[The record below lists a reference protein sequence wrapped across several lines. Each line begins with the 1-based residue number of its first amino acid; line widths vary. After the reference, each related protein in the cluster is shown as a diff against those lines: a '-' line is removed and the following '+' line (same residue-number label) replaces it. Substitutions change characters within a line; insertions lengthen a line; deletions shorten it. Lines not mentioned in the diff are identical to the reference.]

1 MITLAEVLLK
11 SGWTQEQID
20 ALDAKARTGLTDY
33 VTGIEQTAAQ
43 KEKAAQDLAVKAEA
57 DRKAQEAAVLAAKTA
72 LDAAE
77 LQKRSVDEFW
87 NNTYNPGVAAW
98 EAERAKLAKAAS
110 DAEAKAAY
118 YEKQRESYLATL
130 NIKPDD
136 APVFTPPAATIPAVD
151 PNKTP
156 GTPTFTI
163 NEVRDQLGNSLG
175 TVANIQW
182 EYRNLYGREMPISP
196 TELLRQAEA
205 NKYKD
210 PATYANSI
218 FKFSEKREEIRQ
230 AEAKAHDDAIA
241 AAAVA
246 AKEESH
252 KLELKKITD
261 EFSAKERLRAE
272 QYTGS
277 NGDVKLPPGSAK
289 FSDLRRAQQAGERK
303 DPTKMTPQERRQ
315 TTLDNIHKA
324 LEERQ
329 AVVA

>member
-57 DRKAQEAAVLAAKTA
+57 DRKTQKPQQAAAKNR
-72 LDAAE
+72 AE
-77 LQKRSVDEFW
+77 KPAEAQKRSVGRVFV
-87 NNTYNPGVAAW
+87 NNTYNPGLAAW
-98 EAERAKLAKAAS
+98 ELKGTKLAKAAT
-110 DAEAKAAY
+110 DAAAEAAWYKTQHSSLKDLGFVPA
-118 YEKQRESYLATL
+118 
-130 NIKPDD
+130 D
-136 APVFTPPAATIPAVD
+136 APVFTPAPLPVVD
-151 PNKTP
+151 QNKTP

-163 NEVRDQLGNSLG
+163 NDVRDQLGTSLG

-182 EYRNLYGREMPISP
+182 EYQTLYGRPMPISP
-196 TELLRQAEA
+196 TELLRQSEA
-205 NKYKD
+205 NKFKD

-218 FKFSEKREEIRQ
+218 FKFAEKREEIRQ

-252 KLELKKITD
+252 KLELKKIQD
-261 EFSAKERLRAE
+261 EFSAKERQRAE
-272 QYTGS
+272 QAGS
-277 NGDVKLPPGSAK
+277 NPDTKLPPGSSK

-315 TTLDNIHKA
+315 TSLENIHKA

>member
-43 KEKAAQDLAVKAEA
+43 KEKAASELAVKAEA
-57 DRKAQEAAVLAAKTA
+57 DRKAQEAAVVAAKTA
-72 LDAAE
+72 LEAAE

-87 NNTYNPGVAAW
+87 NNTYNPGIAA
-98 EAERAKLAKAAS
+98 AEVEKARLAKEVA
-110 DAEAKAAY
+110 DARAESAY
-118 YEKQRESYLATL
+118 YKTQRESYLKEL
-130 NIKPDD
+130 NIKPED

-163 NEVRDQLGNSLG
+163 NQVREELGNSLG

-196 TELLRQAEA
+196 TELLRQTEA

-230 AEAKAHDDAIA
+230 AEAKAHDDGIA
-241 AAAVA
+241 AAARA
-246 AKEESH
+246 AKDEEH

-272 QYTGS
+272 QAGS
-277 NGDVKLPPGSAK
+277 NPDTKLPPGSSK

-315 TTLDNIHKA
+315 TSLDNIHKA

>member
-1 MITLAEVLLK
+1 M
-11 SGWTQEQID
+11 G
-20 ALDAKARTGLTDY
+20 
-33 VTGIEQTAAQ
+33 
-43 KEKAAQDLAVKAEA
+43 
-57 DRKAQEAAVLAAKTA
+57 
-72 LDAAE
+72 
-77 LQKRSVDEFW
+77 
-87 NNTYNPGVAAW
+87 
-98 EAERAKLAKAAS
+98 
-110 DAEAKAAY
+110 
-118 YEKQRESYLATL
+118 TL
-130 NIKPDD
+130 NIKPED

-163 NEVRDQLGNSLG
+163 NQVRDELGNSLG

-196 TELLRQAEA
+196 TELLRQSEA
-205 NKYKD
+205 NKFKD

-218 FKFSEKREEIRQ
+218 FKFAEKREEIRQ

-246 AKEESH
+246 AKDESH

-272 QYTGS
+272 QAGS
-277 NGDVKLPPGSAK
+277 NPDTKLPPGSSK

-315 TTLDNIHKA
+315 TSLDNIHKA

>member
-43 KEKAAQDLAVKAEA
+43 KEKAASELAVKAEA
-57 DRKAQEAAVLAAKTA
+57 DRKAQEAAVVAAKA
-72 LDAAE
+72 AQEAAE
-77 LQKRSVDEFW
+77 LQNRSVKDFW
-87 NNTYNPGVAAW
+87 DNTYNPGIAAA
-98 EAERAKLAKAAS
+98 EAEKTRLAKEAA
-110 DAEAKAAY
+110 DAKAEAAFYKA
-118 YEKQRESYLATL
+118 QRESYLGTL
-130 NIKPDD
+130 NIKPED

-163 NEVRDQLGNSLG
+163 NQVRDELGNSLG

-196 TELLRQAEA
+196 TELLRQSEA
-205 NKYKD
+205 NKFKD

-246 AKEESH
+246 AKDESH
-252 KLELKKITD
+252 KLELKKIQD

-272 QYTGS
+272 QAGS
-277 NGDVKLPPGSAK
+277 NPDTKLPPGSSK
-289 FSDLRRAQQAGERK
+289 FSDLRRAQQAG
-303 DPTKMTPQERRQ
+303 
-315 TTLDNIHKA
+315 
-324 LEERQ
+324 
-329 AVVA
+329 

>member
-1 MITLAEVLLK
+1 MITLADVLLK

-43 KEKAAQDLAVKAEA
+43 KEKAASELAVKAEA
-57 DRKAQEAAVLAAKTA
+57 DRKAQEAAVVAAKA
-72 LDAAE
+72 AQEAAE
-77 LQKRSVDEFW
+77 LQNRSVKDFW
-87 NNTYNPGVAAW
+87 DNTYNPGIAAA
-98 EAERAKLAKAAS
+98 EAEKTRLAKEAA
-110 DAEAKAAY
+110 DAKAEAAFYKA
-118 YEKQRESYLATL
+118 QRESYLGTL
-130 NIKPDD
+130 NIKPED

-163 NEVRDQLGNSLG
+163 NQVRDELGNSLG

-196 TELLRQAEA
+196 TELLRQSEA
-205 NKYKD
+205 NKFKD

-218 FKFSEKREEIRQ
+218 FKFAEKREEIRQ

-246 AKEESH
+246 AKDESH

-272 QYTGS
+272 QAGS
-277 NGDVKLPPGSAK
+277 NPDTKLPPGSSK

>member
-57 DRKAQEAAVLAAKTA
+57 DRKAQEAAVVAAKA
-72 LDAAE
+72 AQEAAE
-77 LQKRSVDEFW
+77 LQNRSVKDFW
-87 NNTYNPGVAAW
+87 DNTYNPGIAAA
-98 EAERAKLAKAAS
+98 EAEKTRLAKEAA
-110 DAEAKAAY
+110 DAKAEAAFYKA
-118 YEKQRESYLATL
+118 QRESYLGTL
-130 NIKPDD
+130 NIKPED

-163 NEVRDQLGNSLG
+163 NQVRDELGNSLG

-196 TELLRQAEA
+196 TELLRQSEA
-205 NKYKD
+205 NKFKD

-218 FKFSEKREEIRQ
+218 FKFAEKREEIRQ

-246 AKEESH
+246 AKDESH

-272 QYTGS
+272 QAGS
-277 NGDVKLPPGSAK
+277 NPDTKLPPGSSK

>member
-43 KEKAAQDLAVKAEA
+43 KEKAASELAVKAEA
-57 DRKAQEAAVLAAKTA
+57 DRKAQEAAVVAAKA
-72 LDAAE
+72 AQEAAE
-77 LQKRSVDEFW
+77 LQNRSVKDFW
-87 NNTYNPGVAAW
+87 DNTYNPGIAAA
-98 EAERAKLAKAAS
+98 EAEKTRLAKEAA
-110 DAEAKAAY
+110 DAKAEAAFYKA
-118 YEKQRESYLATL
+118 QRESYLGTL
-130 NIKPDD
+130 NIKPED

-163 NEVRDQLGNSLG
+163 NQVRDELGNSLG

-196 TELLRQAEA
+196 TELLRQSEA
-205 NKYKD
+205 NKFKD

-246 AKEESH
+246 AKDESH

-272 QYTGS
+272 QAGS
-277 NGDVKLPPGSAK
+277 NPDTKLPPGSSK

-315 TTLDNIHKA
+315 TSLDNIHKA

>member
-43 KEKAAQDLAVKAEA
+43 KEKAASELAVKAEA
-57 DRKAQEAAVLAAKTA
+57 DRKAQEAAVVAAKA
-72 LDAAE
+72 AQEAAE
-77 LQKRSVDEFW
+77 LQNRSVKDFW
-87 NNTYNPGVAAW
+87 DNTYNPGIAAA
-98 EAERAKLAKAAS
+98 EAEKTRLAKEAA
-110 DAEAKAAY
+110 DAKAEAAFYKA
-118 YEKQRESYLATL
+118 QRESYLGTL
-130 NIKPDD
+130 NIKPED

-163 NEVRDQLGNSLG
+163 NQVRDELGNSLG

-196 TELLRQAEA
+196 TELLRQSEA
-205 NKYKD
+205 NKFKD

-246 AKEESH
+246 AKDESH

-272 QYTGS
+272 QAGS
-277 NGDVKLPPGSAK
+277 NPDTKLPPGSSK

>member
-43 KEKAAQDLAVKAEA
+43 KEKAASELAVKAEA
-57 DRKAQEAAVLAAKTA
+57 DRKAQEAAVVAAKA
-72 LDAAE
+72 AQEAAE
-77 LQKRSVDEFW
+77 LQNRSVKDFW
-87 NNTYNPGVAAW
+87 DNTYNPGIAAA
-98 EAERAKLAKAAS
+98 EAEKTRLAKEAA
-110 DAEAKAAY
+110 DAKAEAAFYKA
-118 YEKQRESYLATL
+118 QRESYLGTL
-130 NIKPDD
+130 NIKPED

-163 NEVRDQLGNSLG
+163 NQVRDELGNSLG

-196 TELLRQAEA
+196 TELLRQSEA
-205 NKYKD
+205 NKFKD

-218 FKFSEKREEIRQ
+218 FKFAEKREEIRQ

-246 AKEESH
+246 AKDESH

-272 QYTGS
+272 QAGS
-277 NGDVKLPPGSAK
+277 NPDTKLPPGSSK

>member
-33 VTGIEQTAAQ
+33 VTGIEQPAAQ
-43 KEKAAQDLAVKAEA
+43 KEKAASELAVKAEA
-57 DRKAQEAAVLAAKTA
+57 DRKAQEAAVVAAKA
-72 LDAAE
+72 AQEAAE
-77 LQKRSVDEFW
+77 LQNRSVKDFW
-87 NNTYNPGVAAW
+87 DNTYNPGIAAA
-98 EAERAKLAKAAS
+98 EAEKTRLAKEAA
-110 DAEAKAAY
+110 DAKAEAAFYKA
-118 YEKQRESYLATL
+118 QRESYLGTL
-130 NIKPDD
+130 NIKPED

-163 NEVRDQLGNSLG
+163 NQVRDELGNSLG

-196 TELLRQAEA
+196 TELLRQSEA
-205 NKYKD
+205 NKFKD

-218 FKFSEKREEIRQ
+218 FKFAEKREEIRQ

-246 AKEESH
+246 AKDESH

-272 QYTGS
+272 QAGS
-277 NGDVKLPPGSAK
+277 NPDTKLPPGSSK

-315 TTLDNIHKA
+315 TSLDNIHKA

>member
-43 KEKAAQDLAVKAEA
+43 KEKAASELAVKAEA
-57 DRKAQEAAVLAAKTA
+57 DRKAQEAAVVAAKA
-72 LDAAE
+72 AQEIAE
-77 LQKRSVDEFW
+77 LENRSVKDFW
-87 NNTYNPGVAAW
+87 DNTYNPGIAAA
-98 EAERAKLAKAAS
+98 EAEKTRLAKEAA
-110 DAEAKAAY
+110 DAKAEAAFYKA
-118 YEKQRESYLATL
+118 QRESYLGTL
-130 NIKPDD
+130 NIKPED

-163 NEVRDQLGNSLG
+163 NQVRDELGNSLG

-196 TELLRQAEA
+196 TELLRQSEA
-205 NKYKD
+205 NKFKD

-218 FKFSEKREEIRQ
+218 FKFAEKREEIRQ

-246 AKEESH
+246 AKDESH

-272 QYTGS
+272 QAGS
-277 NGDVKLPPGSAK
+277 NPDTKLPPGSSK

>member
-1 MITLAEVLLK
+1 MPTLAEVLK
-11 SGWTQEQID
+11 SSGWSQAQID
-20 ALDAKARTGLTDY
+20 ALDAQAMKGLGDY

-43 KEKAAQDLAVKAEA
+43 KEKAASELAVKAEA
-57 DRKAQEAAVLAAKTA
+57 DRKAQEAAVVAAKA
-72 LDAAE
+72 AQEAAE
-77 LQKRSVDEFW
+77 LQNRSVKDFW
-87 NNTYNPGVAAW
+87 DNTYNPGIAAA
-98 EAERAKLAKAAS
+98 EAEKTRLAKEAA
-110 DAEAKAAY
+110 DAKAEAAFYKA
-118 YEKQRESYLATL
+118 QRESYLGTL
-130 NIKPDD
+130 NIKPED

-163 NEVRDQLGNSLG
+163 NQVRDELGNSLG

-196 TELLRQAEA
+196 TELLRQSEA
-205 NKYKD
+205 NKFKD

-246 AKEESH
+246 AKDESH

-272 QYTGS
+272 QAGS
-277 NGDVKLPPGSAK
+277 NPDTKLPPGSSK

>member
-43 KEKAAQDLAVKAEA
+43 KEKAASELAVKAEA
-57 DRKAQEAAVLAAKTA
+57 DRKAQEEALVEANKAKA
-72 LDAAE
+72 AAE
-77 LQKRSVDEFW
+77 AAERGWADFRD
-87 NNTYNPGVAAW
+87 NTYNPGLAAW
-98 EAERAKLAKAAS
+98 EEERKKLAKAAT
-110 DAEAKAAY
+110 DAAAEAAWYKTQHSSLKDLGFVPA
-118 YEKQRESYLATL
+118 
-130 NIKPDD
+130 D
-136 APVFTPPAATIPAVD
+136 APVFTPAPLPVVD

-246 AKEESH
+246 AKDESH
-252 KLELKKITD
+252 KLELKKIQD

-272 QYTGS
+272 QAGS
-277 NGDVKLPPGSAK
+277 NPDTKLPPGSSK

-315 TTLDNIHKA
+315 TSLDNIHKA

>member
-43 KEKAAQDLAVKAEA
+43 KEKAASELAVKAEA
-57 DRKAQEAAVLAAKTA
+57 DRKAQEAAVVAAKTA
-72 LDAAE
+72 LEAAE
-77 LQKRSVDEFW
+77 LQNRSVKDFW
-87 NNTYNPGVAAW
+87 DNTYNPGIAAA
-98 EAERAKLAKAAS
+98 EAEKTRLAKEAA
-110 DAEAKAAY
+110 DAKAEAAFYKA
-118 YEKQRESYLATL
+118 QRESYLGTL
-130 NIKPDD
+130 NIKPED

-163 NEVRDQLGNSLG
+163 NQVRYELGNSLG

-196 TELLRQAEA
+196 TELLRQSEA
-205 NKYKD
+205 NKFKD

-218 FKFSEKREEIRQ
+218 FKFAEKREEIRQ

-246 AKEESH
+246 AKDESH

-272 QYTGS
+272 QAGS
-277 NGDVKLPPGSAK
+277 NPDTKLPPGSSK

>member
-43 KEKAAQDLAVKAEA
+43 KEKAASELAVKAEA
-57 DRKAQEAAVLAAKTA
+57 DRKAQEAAVVAAKA
-72 LDAAE
+72 AQEAAE
-77 LQKRSVDEFW
+77 LQNRSVKDFW
-87 NNTYNPGVAAW
+87 DNTYNPGIAAA
-98 EAERAKLAKAAS
+98 EAEKTRLAKEAA
-110 DAEAKAAY
+110 DAKAEAAFYKA
-118 YEKQRESYLATL
+118 QRESYLGTL
-130 NIKPDD
+130 NIKPED

-163 NEVRDQLGNSLG
+163 NQVREELGNSLG

-196 TELLRQAEA
+196 TELLRQSEA
-205 NKYKD
+205 NKFKD

-218 FKFSEKREEIRQ
+218 FKFAEKREEIRQ

-246 AKEESH
+246 AKDESH

-272 QYTGS
+272 QAGS
-277 NGDVKLPPGSAK
+277 NPDTKLPPGSSK

-315 TTLDNIHKA
+315 TSLDNIHKA

>member
-43 KEKAAQDLAVKAEA
+43 KEKAASELAVKAEA
-57 DRKAQEAAVLAAKTA
+57 DRKAQEAAVVAAKA
-72 LDAAE
+72 AQEAAE
-77 LQKRSVDEFW
+77 LQNRSVKDFW
-87 NNTYNPGVAAW
+87 DNTYNPGIAAA
-98 EAERAKLAKAAS
+98 EAEKTRLAKEAA
-110 DAEAKAAY
+110 DAKAEAAFYKA
-118 YEKQRESYLATL
+118 QRESYLGTL
-130 NIKPDD
+130 NIKPED

-163 NEVRDQLGNSLG
+163 NQVRDELGNSLG

-196 TELLRQAEA
+196 TELLRQSEA
-205 NKYKD
+205 NKFKD

-218 FKFSEKREEIRQ
+218 FKFAEKREEIRQ

-246 AKEESH
+246 AKDESH

-272 QYTGS
+272 QAGS
-277 NGDVKLPPGSAK
+277 NPDTKLPPGSSK

-315 TTLDNIHKA
+315 TSLDNIHKA